1 MQTKRSQKAGC
12 FTAMK
17 EHVYITGTGERVRE
31 RGGLVEVGLNPEAQ
45 VALGDL
51 LHFQSLK
58 VGDRVK
64 EGDRLF
70 VVEGSLTA
78 AEFYSPVDG
87 YIDSVTGD
95 PKISDWLVALKP

>member
-1 MQTKRSQKAGC
+1 
-12 FTAMK
+12 MK

-45 VALGDL
+45 VALGHL

-58 VGDRVK
+58 IGDRVK
-64 EGDRLF
+64 EGERLF
-70 VVEGSLTA
+70 VVEGNLTA

-87 YIDSVTGD
+87 YIESVTGD
-95 PKISDWLVALKP
+95 PKISDWLVTLKPQEM